1 VKLQTAWRRRVA
13 FLGKAKTHALSHSEN
28 VTKAPL
34 VSMLCAPSETCWE
47 KVRESGLQSNDA
59 HSLVLAPMPDEES
72 RPCGLASHSPVAKTR

>member
-13 FLGKAKTHALSHSEN
+13 FFQKSEDTCAQSQRN

-34 VSMLCAPSETCWE
+34 VSMSCAPSETCWE
-47 KVRESGLQSNDA
+47 KERESGLQSNDA